1 MPGQDI
7 APAPQRIAAG
17 PRAPCGRGR
26 RRFQAS
32 FRRALF
38 RAFWRLGF
46 RQSSFRHIARIS
58 RHTAPYAWARSP
70 VCMACYG
77 PLHLS
82 DPGKAIRSTDT
93 SSSPCPLRG
102 RYSSCAT
109 WRSRGNR
116 KRPSGSGSRRQ
127 AFGRARIPKK
137 RRHHGQP
144 APSSRNP
151 PVPAGAAPRTRT
163 PQPPT
168 APHPGFSR
176 ECDHPR
182 GDQAFGVVGE
192 RAGQDGCGVW
202 PTSLTHRNPESGAR
216 SACLGPAGVSQ
227 RGGPAVDLIH
237 EFPVHLPGG
246 VEVVRQLAG
255 VGLEL
260 ADLLA

>member
-1 MPGQDI
+1 MPGQSI

-116 KRPSGSGSRRQ
+116 KRPSGSGSHRQ
-127 AFGRARIPKK
+127 AEPTGSYPTGKTASRAARTDHSANRKP
-137 RRHHGQP
+137 P
-144 APSSRNP
+144 AAAVP
-151 PVPAGAAPRTRT
+151 PRAPR
-163 PQPPT
+163 PEPAT
-168 APHPGFSR
+168 AARPRPGFPANATTR
-176 ECDHPR
+176 R
-182 GDQAFGVVGE
+182 VRMADQVN
-192 RAGQDGCGVW
+192 RLS
-202 PTSLTHRNPESGAR
+202 T
-216 SACLGPAGVSQ
+216 
-227 RGGPAVDLIH
+227 
-237 EFPVHLPGG
+237 
-246 VEVVRQLAG
+246 
-255 VGLEL
+255 GL
-260 ADLLA
+260 

>member
-182 GDQAFGVVGE
+182 GDQAFGVYVRPLLWLI
-192 RAGQDGCGVW
+192 RA
-202 PTSLTHRNPESGAR
+202 SRLT
-216 SACLGPAGVSQ
+216 
-227 RGGPAVDLIH
+227 GGT
-237 EFPVHLPGG
+237 PVHRIHRRTRIHREKRNGPPDG
-246 VEVVRQLAG
+246 LAASDG
-255 VGLEL
+255 RRAVMLKGLM
-260 ADLLA
+260 LLDR

>member
-182 GDQAFGVVGE
+182 GDQAFGVTRGIHYSQ
-192 RAGQDGCGVW
+192 RK
-202 PTSLTHRNPESGAR
+202 PRNPSGGTVLLGFLSHPPGLAAPS
-216 SACLGPAGVSQ
+216 SAKTTISITA
-227 RGGPAVDLIH
+227 A
-237 EFPVHLPGG
+237 
-246 VEVVRQLAG
+246 
-255 VGLEL
+255 
-260 ADLLA
+260 

>member
-1 MPGQDI
+1 MPGQGI

-58 RHTAPYAWARSP
+58 RRTVPYAWARSP

-109 WRSRGNR
+109 WRSQGNR
-116 KRPSGSGSRRQ
+116 KRPTGSGPSARLIK
-127 AFGRARIPKK
+127 RALIPKRLGVTGSPHHHPRNRK
-137 RRHHGQP
+137 PRQPRHHNKTKTP
-144 APSSRNP
+144 AGH
-151 PVPAGAAPRTRT
+151 GAAPR
-163 PQPPT
+163 
-168 APHPGFSR
+168 PGF
-176 ECDHPR
+176 PR
-182 GDQAFGVVGE
+182 GCDYPPG
-192 RAGQDGCGVW
+192 
-202 PTSLTHRNPESGAR
+202 N
-216 SACLGPAGVSQ
+216 
-227 RGGPAVDLIH
+227 GG
-237 EFPVHLPGG
+237 
-246 VEVVRQLAG
+246 
-255 VGLEL
+255 
-260 ADLLA
+260 

>member
-1 MPGQDI
+1 MPGQGI
-7 APAPQRIAAG
+7 APAPRRIAAG

-58 RHTAPYAWARSP
+58 RRTVPYAWARSP

-116 KRPSGSGSRRQ
+116 RRPSGQDPSAKLIDGFASQGEPASRAGRPYLPPSRHRQ
-127 AFGRARIPKK
+127 QSTTPKA
-137 RRHHGQP
+137 P
-144 APSSRNP
+144 ASRD
-151 PVPAGAAPRTRT
+151 
-163 PQPPT
+163 
-168 APHPGFSR
+168 PHRPGFSR
-176 ECDHPR
+176 DATIPPDEI
-182 GDQAFGVVGE
+182 A
-192 RAGQDGCGVW
+192 
-202 PTSLTHRNPESGAR
+202 N
-216 SACLGPAGVSQ
+216 
-227 RGGPAVDLIH
+227 
-237 EFPVHLPGG
+237 
-246 VEVVRQLAG
+246 
-255 VGLEL
+255 
-260 ADLLA
+260 

>member
-1 MPGQDI
+1 MPGQGI
-7 APAPQRIAAG
+7 APAPRRIAAG

-46 RQSSFRHIARIS
+46 RQSSFRHIAQIS
-58 RHTAPYAWARSP
+58 RRTAPYAWARSP

-116 KRPSGSGSRRQ
+116 TRPSGHDPSARLTPGFAFQGAPASR
-127 AFGRARIPKK
+127 AARPYRPHPA
-137 RRHHGQP
+137 RRHKPPPRRGSGQ
-144 APSSRNP
+144 
-151 PVPAGAAPRTRT
+151 TRRH
-163 PQPPT
+163 
-168 APHPGFSR
+168 PHQPGFSR
-176 ECDHPR
+176 DATIP
-182 GDQAFGVVGE
+182 QMK
-192 RAGQDGCGVW
+192 W
-202 PTSLTHRNPESGAR
+202 LTRRSG
-216 SACLGPAGVSQ
+216 G
-227 RGGPAVDLIH
+227 
-237 EFPVHLPGG
+237 
-246 VEVVRQLAG
+246 
-255 VGLEL
+255 
-260 ADLLA
+260 

>member
-109 WRSRGNR
+109 WRSRGNNAG
-116 KRPSGSGSRRQ
+116 PLWQ
-127 AFGRARIPKK
+127 
-137 RRHHGQP
+137 
-144 APSSRNP
+144 APSARLLCGLSGTKHR
-151 PVPAGAAPRTRT
+151 RLRR
-163 PQPPT
+163 
-168 APHPGFSR
+168 APHPIFTHSGR
-176 ECDHPR
+176 
-182 GDQAFGVVGE
+182 
-192 RAGQDGCGVW
+192 RAATGMTPMGC
-202 PTSLTHRNPESGAR
+202 
-216 SACLGPAGVSQ
+216 Q
-227 RGGPAVDLIH
+227 GGLDDIS
-237 EFPVHLPGG
+237 
-246 VEVVRQLAG
+246 
-255 VGLEL
+255 
-260 ADLLA
+260 